1 MERDRFDPDDLDPL
15 DPFELDEA
23 NIPHLH
29 KHGFTTDD
37 LYDIWA
43 EPDAIYAPA
52 RPDGFADWLL
62 VGAVPG
68 GMVLVVPLAPAA
80 VPGKARPIGI
90 YPAGLR
96 LQAMYQEN
104 RR

>member
-1 MERDRFDPDDLDPL
+1 MEWDGFDPDGLDPL

-43 EPDAIYAPA
+43 DPDARSRRQPSPA
-52 RPDGFADWLL
+52 RPAR
-62 VGAVPG
+62 
-68 GMVLVVPLAPAA
+68 LASETPTA
-80 VPGKARPIGI
+80 
-90 YPAGLR
+90 
-96 LQAMYQEN
+96 
-104 RR
+104 

>member
-1 MERDRFDPDDLDPL
+1 MERDRFDPDDLDAL

-23 NIPHLH
+23 NIPPPH

-37 LYDIWA
+37 LYDIRA
-43 EPDAIYAPA
+43 DPDAIYAPA

-62 VGAVPG
+62 VGEVPG
-68 GMVLVVPLAPAA
+68 GAVLVAPLAPAV

-90 YPAGLR
+90 YPVGLR

>member
-1 MERDRFDPDDLDPL
+1 M

-23 NIPHLH
+23 NIPPPH

-37 LYDIWA
+37 LYDIRA
-43 EPDAIYAPA
+43 DPDAIYAPA

-62 VGAVPG
+62 VGEVPG
-68 GMVLVVPLAPAA
+68 GAVLVAPLAPAV

-90 YPAGLR
+90 YPVGLR

>member
-1 MERDRFDPDDLDPL
+1 M

-23 NIPHLH
+23 NIPPPH

-37 LYDIWA
+37 LYDIRA
-43 EPDAIYAPA
+43 DPDAIYAPA

-62 VGAVPG
+62 VGEVPG
-68 GMVLVVPLAPAA
+68 GRSWSCRSRRRWS
-80 VPGKARPIGI
+80 PGRQARSASTPRGCACR
-90 YPAGLR
+90 PCT
-96 LQAMYQEN
+96 